1 MTTVVAA
8 FAAPFAIAAVAL
20 VTVAVAA
27 ACRYKS

>member
-8 FAAPFAIAAVAL
+8 FVAPFAIAAVAL

-27 ACRYKS
+27 ACR